1 MPLCFTQMA
10 TSRNSRAWPHH
21 TAMSPT
27 GTSFY
32 KYILGFVLK
41 TGHNSL
47 PKDNKVLQ
55 QTKSLN
61 SKAKDVSQSVDFGI
75 LKVQV
80 ITKYK

>member
-1 MPLCFTQMA
+1 
-10 TSRNSRAWPHH
+10 
-21 TAMSPT
+21 MSPT